1 MSGMGDLLRV
11 RGWMV
16 IALAGLTGA
25 TVLKAPSIAALL
37 VAFVIG
43 LPLVV
48 IVTLITTREDDEATR
63 LRIVRWTAVSLVL
76 HVALAIFLARFSGVF
91 APTSYDGGTYHSYAN
106 GILNHWN
113 LGFPLPLITSGKEG
127 FPYLLAA
134 IYWVVGAHI
143 EIGLVIN
150 AAFAAAM
157 VPLMHDTTRR
167 LFGPV
172 AARYIPALVIFVP
185 GFLLWTSLLLRE
197 AGILF
202 LIAFI
207 ANCASR
213 LSGRLTLAPL
223 LGLAVAL
230 GLLFSF
236 RGNVALVMTM
246 GVVLALVISRGQT
259 IGGFA
264 LGAGTSTVLFV
275 VIVGLGIGYSG
286 YQFSSGADLQEVNTI
301 RSELS
306 RANSGFAEDADV
318 STTSNAIFYLPI
330 GLPNLLLGPYP
341 WMIKSSKQAFLLP
354 DLLVWWWLLPA
365 TWRGLRAG
373 VRTAG
378 RKTAILLLP
387 AGMIAV
393 ALALVIGNFGTTI
406 RERPQVLLLL
416 MPFVA
421 LGLSLKRPSEAHAS
435 DPHLP
440 SVGPRSHELGVA

>member
-1 MSGMGDLLRV
+1 
-11 RGWMV
+11 MV
-16 IALAGLTGA
+16 IALAGVMGMS
-25 TVLKAPSIAALL
+25 VLKAPSLAAML
-37 VAFVIG
+37 VAFAMGVP
-43 LPLVV
+43 LLVV
-48 IVTLITTREDDEATR
+48 ITLVMTRDEDEETR
-63 LRIVRWTAVSLVL
+63 VRLVRWTTLSLIVHVVLAV
-76 HVALAIFLARFSGVF
+76 FLARGSGVF
-91 APTSYDGGTYHSYAN
+91 DPRNYDGGTYHSYAT

-113 LGFPLPLITSGKEG
+113 LGFPIPDITSGKEG
-127 FPYLLAA
+127 FPYLLAG
-134 IYWVVGAHI
+134 IYWLVGPHI
-143 EIGLVIN
+143 EIGLIIN
-150 AAFAAAM
+150 AALAAAM
-157 VPLMHDTTRR
+157 VPVMHDTTRR
-167 LFGPV
+167 LFGPA
-172 AARYIPALVIFVP
+172 AARYIPALVTFVP

-202 LIAFI
+202 LVAVI
-207 ANCASR
+207 ANCATR
-213 LSGRLTLAPL
+213 LSGRLSPGPL
-223 LGLAVAL
+223 LVLPVAL

-264 LGAGTSTVLFV
+264 LGAGTSTVIFV
-275 VIVGLGIGYSG
+275 VIVVLGLGYSG
-286 YQFSSGADLQEVNTI
+286 YQFSSGADLEEVNVI

-318 STTSNAIFYLPI
+318 STTSNAIVYLPI

-341 WMIKSSKQAFLLP
+341 WMIKSTRQAFLLP

-373 VRTAG
+373 IRTAG
-378 RKTAILLLP
+378 RRTAILLLP
-387 AGMIAV
+387 GGMIAV

-421 LGLSLKRPSEAHAS
+421 LGLAVRQHPQVQAAPSTS
-435 DPHLP
+435 P
-440 SVGPRSHELGVA
+440 SVGHASHPLAAT